1 MPYWDEP
8 KYNDPDE
15 IDEPSDVTLPST
27 MHHMQAKAELDLL
40 VQAGVITDAGAQS
53 AMKTW
58 KAKSELANEDMVN
71 AAIGVL
77 EDNELIEESTAEE
90 LRQKAV

>member
-15 IDEPSDVTLPST
+15 IDGPNDVTLPST

-40 VQAGVITDAGAQS
+40 VQEGVLNDAEAQS

-77 EDNELIEESTAEE
+77 EDNELIGESKAEE